1 VSRIPRPAR
10 ALEHPGAHI
19 GRPVPRVD
27 GRAKVTGA
35 ARYAAE
41 VAVPGLLHGHVVS
54 SAITRGRITA
64 IDTAAAMALPGVVH
78 VFTHQ
83 NRPRT
88 AWFDRKWKDLDAPAG
103 SPFRPLHDETIS
115 HDLQPV
121 ALVVAESFEAARAGA
136 RLVAVTYAA
145 EPHRTDL
152 RAHRHDT
159 YEPGREKLGAAPPPK
174 PRGDADRAL
183 REAEVAIDVE
193 YSQAAHHHNPLELF
207 ASTVIVEDDGTL
219 TIHDKTQ
226 GVLNSRNYVCNVFG
240 LDEEKVRVLSPF
252 VGGAFGAALRPQH
265 QLFLAVM
272 AALQLQRSVRVELS
286 RPQMFSFGHR
296 PETLQRVALGA
307 GRDGALTALIHEAV
321 QESSQFENYVENVVS
336 WSSQQYRCDNVRLGY
351 RLARLDVFTPLDMR
365 APGAA
370 TGVPAI
376 ECAIDELSYALGMDP
391 IELRLR
397 NYTERDPNHDKPF
410 SSKELRACFA
420 QGAER
425 FGWSRRPPAPRATRE
440 GRELVG
446 TGMAAGVWD
455 ALQGIASA
463 RALFTLDGKL
473 TVSSA
478 TADIG
483 TGTYTVMTQIAADLL
498 GLAMEDVAFKLGD
511 SSLPFSPFEG
521 GSWTVATVGSAVKLA
536 CDQVAKA
543 LLGLAHKVS
552 DGPLARAGRDDVH
565 FADGHLVLTADPT
578 QRVAL
583 VELLRRTGTRTID
596 ETATATPYPV
606 QMAKHTFATH
616 SAVFAEVAVDDELGR
631 VRVRRV
637 VSAIA
642 AGRII
647 NPRTARSQIMG
658 AIVGGIGT
666 ALEEERMVDHRSGRC
681 VNHDL
686 AEYHVPVNADVG
698 AIDVLFVDEHDE
710 AVNAL
715 GAKGVGE
722 IGIIGVS
729 AAIANAIY
737 HATGKRV
744 RDFPIT
750 VDKLL

>member
-1 VSRIPRPAR
+1 MSRLPRPAR
-10 ALEHPGAHI
+10 RLEHPGAHI
-19 GRPVPRVD
+19 GRPAPRVD

-41 VAVPGLLHGHVVS
+41 ASVPDLLHGYVVS

-64 IDTAAAMALPGVVH
+64 IDASAALALPGVVH
-78 VFTHQ
+78 VFTHE

-88 AWFDRKWKDLDAPAG
+88 AWFDRKWKDMDAPKG

-115 HDLQPV
+115 HAMQPI
-121 ALVVAESFEAARAGA
+121 ALVVAETFEAARAGA
-136 RLVAVTYAA
+136 RLVAVTYAS

-152 RAHRHDT
+152 RAHRADS
-159 YEPGREKLGAAPPPK
+159 YQPGKEKLGFQPPPR
-174 PRGDADRAL
+174 PRGDADAAL
-183 REAEVAIDVE
+183 AAADVTIDVE
-193 YSQAAHHHNPLELF
+193 YSQAGEHHNPIELF

-226 GVLNSRNYVCNVFG
+226 GVQNSRSYVCNVFG

-252 VGGAFGAALRPQH
+252 VGGAFGSALRPQH

-272 AALQLQRSVRVELS
+272 AALELRRSVRVELS

-307 GRDGALTALIHEAV
+307 HRDGTLTALIHEAV
-321 QESSQFENYVENVVS
+321 QESSQFENYVENVVA

-425 FGWSRRPPAPRATRE
+425 FGWRSRPAAPRSTRE
-440 GRELVG
+440 GRQLVG

-455 ALQGIASA
+455 AMQGIATA
-463 RALFTLDGKL
+463 RALLTLDGRL

-483 TGTYTVMTQIAADLL
+483 TGTYTVMTQIAADVL
-498 GLAMEDVAFKLGD
+498 GLAMEDVEFRLGD
-511 SSLPFSPFEG
+511 SSLPFSPIEG

-543 LLGLAHKVS
+543 LLKLAHETC
-552 DGPLARAGRDDVH
+552 DGPLAKADRDDVQLV
-565 FADGHLVLTADPT
+565 DGHLQLAADPS
-578 QRVAL
+578 QRIAL
-583 VELLRRTGTRTID
+583 VELLRRSGTRAID

-606 QMAKHTFATH
+606 QTAKHTFSTH
-616 SAVFAEVAVDDELGR
+616 SAVFAEVAVDEELGR

-658 AIVGGIGT
+658 AIVGGIGM
-666 ALEEERMVDHRSGRC
+666 ALEEERLVDHRLGRV

-698 AIDVLFVDEHDE
+698 AIEVVFVDEQDE

-722 IGIIGVS
+722 IGIVGVA
-729 AAIANAIY
+729 AAIANAVY